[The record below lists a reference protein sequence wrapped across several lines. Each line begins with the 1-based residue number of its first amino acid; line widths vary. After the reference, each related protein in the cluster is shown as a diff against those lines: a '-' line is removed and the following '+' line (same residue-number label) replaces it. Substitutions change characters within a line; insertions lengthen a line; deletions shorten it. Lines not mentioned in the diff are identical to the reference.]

1 VSRVLVTGAAGF
13 IGSHLCDALIARGD
27 SVVGVDSFTEY
38 YSPAR
43 KRANL
48 ADALAT
54 GLEFRRVDLTSDPL
68 EHVVEGIDVVYHLAG
83 QPGVR
88 PSWGEDFDLYARR
101 NLVATQRLL
110 EATLRA
116 GNVRFVFASSSS
128 VYGDIGEQPARESDR
143 LAPVSPYGMT
153 KAACEELVDVY
164 RRVHGLSAVS
174 LRYFT
179 AYGPRQRP
187 EMAFAAFIRSVL
199 WGRPLSVLG
208 DGCQV
213 RDFTFVADVVAATI
227 AAAEL
232 GTERAY
238 NISGGASSTLLEAI
252 EEIERLTERRAL
264 IGFSPPARGDAS
276 RTSADLTAASR
287 DLGYRP
293 AVSLREGLARQIGAA
308 MDEPVEPVEAV
319 A

>member
-13 IGSHLCDALIARGD
+13 IGSHLCEALLTRGHD
-27 SVVGVDSFTEY
+27 VLGVDAFTEN

-48 ADALAT
+48 TNALAD
-54 GLEFRRVDLTSDPL
+54 GLEFKRLDLTCDALDPVL
-68 EHVVEGIDVVYHLAG
+68 ASVDVVYHLAA

-88 PSWGEDFDLYARR
+88 PSWGDDFDVYARR

-110 EATLRA
+110 EASLRA
-116 GNVRFVFASSSS
+116 GIARFVFASSSS
-128 VYGDIGEQPARESDR
+128 VYGHVCEHPARESDR
-143 LAPVSPYGMT
+143 PAPVSPYGLT
-153 KAACEELVDVY
+153 KAACEELLDVY

-187 EMAFAAFIRSVL
+187 DMAFESFIRSVL
-199 WGRPLSVLG
+199 SGRPLRVLG
-208 DGCQV
+208 DGNQT
-213 RDFTFVADVVAATI
+213 REFTYVTDAVAATI

-232 GTERAY
+232 GTEAVY
-238 NISGGASSTLLEAI
+238 NVGGGATSTLLDAI
-252 EEIERLTERRAL
+252 AEIERLADRSAL
-264 IGFSPPARGDAS
+264 ISFSPSARGDAY
-276 RTSADLTAASR
+276 RTCADLTAAR
-287 DLGYRP
+287 NDLGHTP
-293 AVSLREGLARQIGAA
+293 QVSLREGLAAQIRAA
-308 MDEPVEPVEAV
+308 MHEPVEHSEAV

>member
-13 IGSHLCDALIARGD
+13 IGSHLCEALLARGD
-27 SVVGVDSFTEY
+27 AVLGVDSFTEY

-48 ADALAT
+48 TDAVAS
-54 GLEFRRVDLTSDPL
+54 GLDFSLVDLTCDPL
-68 EHVVEGIDVVYHLAG
+68 EPILDGIDVVYHLAG

-88 PSWGEDFDLYARR
+88 ASWGQDFEVYTKH

-110 EATLRA
+110 EAMHRA
-116 GNVRFVFASSSS
+116 GDHRLVFASSSS
-128 VYGDIGEQPARESDR
+128 VYGHIDVTAQEADPF
-143 LAPVSPYGMT
+143 APVSPYGMT
-153 KAACEELVDVY
+153 KAACEQLIDVY
-164 RRVHGLSAVS
+164 RREHGLSAVS

-187 EMAFAAFIRSVL
+187 EMAFASFIRSVL
-199 WGRPLSVLG
+199 LGRPLDILG
-208 DGCQV
+208 DGSQV
-213 RDFTFVADVVAATI
+213 RDFTYVSDVVAATI

-232 GTERAY
+232 GAEPAY
-238 NISGGASSTLLEAI
+238 NISGGANCTLLEAI
-252 EEIERLTERRAL
+252 EEIERITRRPAL
-264 IGFSPPARGDAS
+264 MGFSPPGRGDAA
-276 RTSADLTAASR
+276 RTSADLTAATR

-293 AVSLREGLARQIGAA
+293 AVSLQDGLARQIEAA
-308 MDEPVEPVEAV
+308 LAEPIELIEAV

>member
-13 IGSHLCDALIARGD
+13 IGSHLCEALLARGD
-27 SVVGVDSFTEY
+27 DVFGIDCFTDY

-48 ADALAT
+48 TPALAA
-54 GLEFRRVDLTSDPL
+54 GLEFKRLDLTRDPL
-68 EHVVEGIDVVYHLAG
+68 DPVLRDVEVIYHLAA

-88 PSWGEDFDLYARR
+88 PSWGDDFHTYAQR

-116 GNVRFVFASSSS
+116 GAARFVFASSSS
-128 VYGDIGEQPARESDR
+128 VYGHVGEQPARESECP
-143 LAPVSPYGMT
+143 APVSPYGLT
-153 KAACEELVDVY
+153 KAACEELVAVY

-187 EMAFAAFIRSVL
+187 DMAFASFIRAVL
-199 WGRPLSVLG
+199 SGRPLRVLG
-208 DGCQV
+208 DGSQI
-213 RDFTFVADVVAATI
+213 REFTYVGDLVAATI

-232 GTERAY
+232 GTASVY
-238 NISGGASSTLLEAI
+238 NIGGGTSSTLLEAI
-252 EEIERLTERRAL
+252 AQIERLAGRSAL
-264 IGFSPPARGDAS
+264 ISFSPTARGDAY
-276 RTSADLTAASR
+276 RTSADLTAARR
-287 DLGYRP
+287 DLRYHP
-293 AVSLREGLARQIGAA
+293 AVSLRDGLARQIRAA
-308 MDEPVEPVEAV
+308 RHEPVAQAEAV

>member
-1 VSRVLVTGAAGF
+1 MSRVLVTGAAGF

-27 SVVGVDSFTEY
+27 AVVGVDSFTEY
-38 YSPAR
+38 YPPAR

-48 ADALAT
+48 AGALAT
-54 GLEFRRVDLTSDPL
+54 GLEFRRLDLTSDVL
-68 EHVVEGIDVVYHLAG
+68 EPVVEGVDVVYHLAG

-88 PSWGEDFDLYARR
+88 PSWSQDFDLYARR

-110 EATLRA
+110 EATLRTGSA
-116 GNVRFVFASSSS
+116 RFVFASSSS

-143 LAPVSPYGMT
+143 PAPVSPYGLT
-153 KAACEELVDVY
+153 KAACEELIDVY

-199 WGRPLSVLG
+199 LGRPLRVLG
-208 DGCQV
+208 DGRQV
-213 RDFTFVADVVAATI
+213 RDFTFVADAVAATI

-232 GTERAY
+232 GTEPVY
-238 NISGGASSTLLEAI
+238 NISGGASCTLLEAI
-252 EEIERLTERRAL
+252 EGIERLTGRRAL
-264 IGFSPPARGDAS
+264 IGFSPPARGDAA
-276 RTSADLTAASR
+276 RTSADLTAARR
-287 DLGYRP
+287 DLGYQP
-293 AVSLREGLARQIGAA
+293 TVSLREGLALQIRAT

>member
-13 IGSHLCDALIARGD
+13 IGSHLCETLIARGD
-27 SVVGVDSFTEY
+27 EVLGIDCFTDN

-48 ADALAT
+48 TKALAA
-54 GLEFRRVDLTSDPL
+54 GLEFRALDLTCDTLDPVL
-68 EHVVEGIDVVYHLAG
+68 RRIDVVYHLAA

-88 PSWGEDFDLYARR
+88 SSWGEDFDTYARR
-101 NLVATQRLL
+101 NVVATQRLL

-116 GNVRFVFASSSS
+116 GRARFVFGSSSS
-128 VYGDIGEQPARESDR
+128 VYGNTGDRPARESDR
-143 LAPVSPYGMT
+143 PAPVSPYGLT
-153 KAACEELVDVY
+153 KAACEELVAVY

-179 AYGPRQRP
+179 VYGPRQRP
-187 EMAFAAFIRSVL
+187 EMAFASFIRAVL
-199 WGRPLSVLG
+199 SGLPLRVLG
-208 DGCQV
+208 DGNQR
-213 RDFTFVADVVAATI
+213 RDFTYVADAVAATI

-232 GTERAY
+232 GTEPVY
-238 NISGGASSTLLEAI
+238 NVSGGTSSTLLAAI
-252 EEIERLTERRAL
+252 AQIEQLAHRPAL
-264 IGFSPPARGDAS
+264 VSFAPSAQGDAY
-276 RTSADLTAASR
+276 RTGADLTASRR

-293 AVSLREGLARQIGAA
+293 EVPLRDGLAHQIRAARQ
-308 MDEPVEPVEAV
+308 EPAERAEAV

>member
-1 VSRVLVTGAAGF
+1 MSRVLVTGAAGF

-27 SVVGVDSFTEY
+27 TVLGVDAFTDY

-48 ADALAT
+48 QNALDS
-54 GLEFRRVDLTSDPL
+54 GLDLRWVDLTCDDL
-68 EHVVEGIDVVYHLAG
+68 EPVVEGVDVVYHFAA

-88 PSWGEDFDLYARR
+88 SSWGEDFELYTQR

-110 EATLRA
+110 EATLRR
-116 GNVRFVFASSSS
+116 GNARFVFASSSS
-128 VYGDIGEQPARESDR
+128 VYGNIDGPPAREPDP

-153 KAACEELVDVY
+153 KAACEQLIDVY

-187 EMAFAAFIRSVL
+187 EMAFSSFIRATL
-199 WGRPLSVLG
+199 LGKPLRILG
-208 DGCQV
+208 DGRQV
-213 RDFTFVADVVAATI
+213 RDFTFVSDVVAATI
-227 AAAEL
+227 TAAER
-232 GTERAY
+232 GGETVY
-238 NISGGASSTLLEAI
+238 NISGGGSCTLLAAV
-252 EEIERLTERRAL
+252 EEIERLTGRQASRD
-264 IGFSPPARGDAS
+264 FSLPARGDAS
-276 RTSADLTAASR
+276 HTSADLTAARR
-287 DLGYRP
+287 DLDYQP
-293 AVSLREGLARQIGAA
+293 TVSLRDGLALQIRAA
-308 MDEPVEPVEAV
+308 MDEPLELVEAV

>member
-1 VSRVLVTGAAGF
+1 MSRVLVTGAAGF

-27 SVVGVDSFTEY
+27 AVLGVDAFTEY

-48 ADALAT
+48 SEALAA
-54 GLEFRRVDLTSDPL
+54 GLEFRRIDLTCDTL
-68 EHVVEGIDVVYHLAG
+68 EPVVEGIDVVYHLAG

-88 PSWGEDFDLYARR
+88 RSWGGDFDCYAQR
-101 NLVATQRLL
+101 NLVATQRLV
-110 EATLRA
+110 EATIRSGSA
-116 GNVRFVFASSSS
+116 RFVFASSSS
-128 VYGDIGEQPARESDR
+128 VYGNIDGQPAKESDQ
-143 LAPVSPYGMT
+143 LAPVSPYGLT
-153 KAACEELVDVY
+153 KVACEELIDVY

-187 EMAFAAFIRSVL
+187 EMAIAAFIRSVL
-199 WGRPLSVLG
+199 VGRPLQVLG
-208 DGCQV
+208 DGRQV

-232 GTERAY
+232 ATDAAY
-238 NISGGASSTLLEAI
+238 NISGGASSTLLEVI
-252 EEIERLTERRAL
+252 EEIERLTGRRAL

-276 RTSADLTAASR
+276 RTSADLTAAGR

-293 AVSLREGLARQIGAA
+293 TVSLREGLALQISAA
-308 MDEPVEPVEAV
+308 TDEPVEPVEAV

>member
-1 VSRVLVTGAAGF
+1 MSRVLVTGAAGF
-13 IGSHLCDALIARGD
+13 IGSHLCEALLTRGED
-27 SVVGVDSFTEY
+27 VLGVDAFTEN

-48 ADALAT
+48 TQALAA
-54 GLEFRRVDLTSDPL
+54 GLEFRRLDIAREGLDPVL
-68 EHVVEGIDVVYHLAG
+68 RGVDVVYHLAA

-88 PSWGEDFDLYARR
+88 SSWGEDFEAYSRR

-110 EATLRA
+110 EASLRSGPA
-116 GNVRFVFASSSS
+116 RFVFASSSS
-128 VYGDIGEQPARESDR
+128 VYGHVGDQPARESDR
-143 LAPVSPYGMT
+143 PAPVSPYGLT
-153 KAACEELVDVY
+153 KAACEELVAVY

-187 EMAFAAFIRSVL
+187 DMAFASFIRAVL
-199 WGRPLSVLG
+199 SGRPLRVLG
-208 DGCQV
+208 NGNQT
-213 RDFTFVADVVAATI
+213 REFTYVADVVAATI

-232 GTERAY
+232 GTEPVY
-238 NISGGASSTLLEAI
+238 NIGGGASSTLLDAI
-252 EEIERLTERRAL
+252 GQIERLAGRSAL
-264 IGFSPPARGDAS
+264 ISFSPTARGDAY
-276 RTSADLTAASR
+276 RTSADLTVATR

-293 AVSLREGLARQIGAA
+293 TVSLGEGLDLQIQAA
-308 MDEPVEPVEAV
+308 MNEPVEHAEAV

>member
-1 VSRVLVTGAAGF
+1 MSRVLVTGAAGF
-13 IGSHLCDALIARGD
+13 IGSHLCEALIARGD
-27 SVVGVDSFTEY
+27 TVLGVDSFTEY

-48 ADALAT
+48 KNALES
-54 GLEFRRVDLTSDPL
+54 GLEFRRVDLTRDALEPL
-68 EHVVEGIDVVYHLAG
+68 VDGVDGVYHLAA

-88 PSWGEDFDLYARR
+88 PSWGQDFEVYTQR

-110 EATLRA
+110 EAMQHTGTPRLI
-116 GNVRFVFASSSS
+116 FASSSS
-128 VYGDIGEQPARESDR
+128 VYGHIGAPARESDPF
-143 LAPVSPYGMT
+143 APVSPYGMT
-153 KAACEELVDVY
+153 KAACEQIIDVY

-187 EMAFAAFIRSVL
+187 EMAFAAFIRAVL
-199 WGRPLSVLG
+199 LGKPLSVLG
-208 DGCQV
+208 DGSQV
-213 RDFTFVADVVAATI
+213 RDFTYVSDVIAATI

-232 GTERAY
+232 GTEPAY
-238 NISGGASSTLLEAI
+238 NISGGGSCTLLEAI
-252 EEIERLTERRAL
+252 EQIERISGRPAL
-264 IGFSPPARGDAS
+264 MDFSPPARGDAF
-276 RTSADLTAASR
+276 RTSADLTAARR

-293 AVSLREGLARQIGAA
+293 TVLLHEGLALQISAA
-308 MDEPVEPVEAV
+308 MAEPTELVEAV